1 MKRLLLLASL
11 IIAFMS
17 ISSLSFAQ
25 FEKGQLLADG
35 QISFASSKTV
45 TNPDTIAT
53 NTTTNTLTSFSFTP
67 SIGKFTS
74 EHVMYGVG
82 VEYDLYTTKDAT
94 AGTLSPYLAKNTH
107 QSIGLRFYT
116 RRYFPLAKNLYFYLD
131 AAFIPAY
138 TFTTENDSS
147 TTTEQIKTNGFSLG
161 AFLST
166 GVSYKLGS
174 RWLANATLPTIVAI
188 DYDHSKQTN
197 TGAFQGQQTYN
208 SFSVSSGL
216 AGGLFDNITIGFS
229 YLLHK

>member
-1 MKRLLLLASL
+1 
-11 IIAFMS
+11 MS

-35 QISFASSKTV
+35 QLSFANSKTV

-82 VEYDLYTTKDAT
+82 VEYNLYATTT
-94 AGTLSPYLAKNTH
+94 QNAGTLSPDLEKYNH

-138 TFTTENDSS
+138 TFNTENDSS
-147 TTTEQIKTNGFSLG
+147 TTNEHIKTNGVSLG

-174 RWLANATLPTIVAI
+174 RWLANATLPTIVDIEYA
-188 DYDHSKQTN
+188 HSKQTN
-197 TGAFQGQQTYN
+197 TGSFPGQQTFS